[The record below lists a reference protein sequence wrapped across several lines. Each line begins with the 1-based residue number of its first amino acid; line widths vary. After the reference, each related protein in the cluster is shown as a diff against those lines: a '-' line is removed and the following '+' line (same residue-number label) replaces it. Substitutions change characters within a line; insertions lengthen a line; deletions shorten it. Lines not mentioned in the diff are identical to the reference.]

1 MCTYKHGKVKEE
13 RDRENTS
20 LTDDIIVHI
29 GKPLEA
35 ANNKLMTFKTMFD
48 KDERDRINSEGQYFS
63 IMNYY

>member
-35 ANNKLMTFKTMFD
+35 ANNKLMTYN
-48 KDERDRINSEGQYFS
+48 ELLLA
-63 IMNYY
+63 